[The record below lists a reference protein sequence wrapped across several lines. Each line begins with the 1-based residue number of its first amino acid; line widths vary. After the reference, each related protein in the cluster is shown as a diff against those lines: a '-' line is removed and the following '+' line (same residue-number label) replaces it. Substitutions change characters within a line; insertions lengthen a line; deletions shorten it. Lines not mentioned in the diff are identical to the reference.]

1 MCVCGVFFSPR
12 NTPIFCSF
20 VSDVCF
26 YIDSLWPGIAFLNC
40 VKSIVFA
47 LPLVFALAYW
57 VATGVLFEVNRKRG
71 GRISFHAF
79 LLYLHYIFWRDD
91 TDVLMLLLALFSWN
105 FCFSDLISIISAA
118 NFQYNFLRVNPKLY
132 LLTHEFKWFVYTMN
146 AEMQLQ
152 TRLEIKCVECWLREI
167 LILEKKQPQ
176 KTIIIQQLDI
186 ARRQFICLSWT
197 LFLLL
202 FPSVKWTDFTSWWPN
217 FGGFE
222 MLEVKTVVT
231 ASQLLK
237 ASTKKWS
244 MVTVNSLFWLSKPN
258 KLCRM

>member
-1 MCVCGVFFSPR
+1 MCVCGVFFFSR

-71 GRISFHAF
+71 RRNSFHAF

-105 FCFSDLISIISAA
+105 FCFSDLISIIS

-132 LLTHEFKWFVYTMN
+132 LLTREFKWVVYTIKRNFNLRKKATRKYNNTRARYRAPTVYLLELKSVFVVVPFGQMN
-146 AEMQLQ
+146 
-152 TRLEIKCVECWLREI
+152 W
-167 LILEKKQPQ
+167 
-176 KTIIIQQLDI
+176 
-186 ARRQFICLSWT
+186 FH
-197 LFLLL
+197 
-202 FPSVKWTDFTSWWPN
+202 
-217 FGGFE
+217 
-222 MLEVKTVVT
+222 
-231 ASQLLK
+231 
-237 ASTKKWS
+237 
-244 MVTVNSLFWLSKPN
+244 
-258 KLCRM
+258 